1 MIHVSCQGIWHGFGY
16 ENAPPVH
23 RLQAARNAF
32 FRTHLVQIGRGLVA
46 RPIRTRYRSCRVR
59 AINFRF
65 VNFAELVTLVEAGQE
80 EQDIPLAKCC
90 GTFSEGEWVL
100 VNFTVGGPQIPCS
113 EMGAPNESDESTAI
127 AGQVV
132 DRGNGLRIAFEDRD
146 WDTLYDFAL
155 EQPVQSAPPS
165 IPPPPTA
172 ETVSVIG
179 TTVMLV
185 DSDRDTQAV
194 VSALLKTAG
203 YEVLLASS
211 AEAAF
216 ESLRGARVDL
226 VVLEW
231 SLPGMSGLQFC
242 ERIRNDRRLGE
253 LPVMFLSTHSSTERQ
268 ARAFEAGADDYV
280 TKPFRE
286 AELSA
291 RIACLLRR
299 TRLAR
304 SA

>member
-1 MIHVSCQGIWHGFGY
+1 M
-16 ENAPPVH
+16 
-23 RLQAARNAF
+23 
-32 FRTHLVQIGRGLVA
+32 
-46 RPIRTRYRSCRVR
+46 R

-65 VNFAELVTLVEAGQE
+65 VNFAELVTFVEAGQE

-100 VNFTVGGPQIPCS
+100 VNFTVGGPPVPCT
-113 EMGAPNESDESTAI
+113 EMNSPDDNTESTAI
-127 AGQVV
+127 AGRVV
-132 DRGNGLRIAFEDRD
+132 DRGNGPRIAFEDRD

-172 ETVSVIG
+172 ETVSVQG
-179 TTVMLV
+179 TSVMLV

-194 VSALLKTAG
+194 VSALLKSAG

-216 ESLRGARVDL
+216 EALRVSRADL
-226 VVLEW
+226 VMLEW

-242 ERIRNDRRLGE
+242 ERIRSDRRLGE

>member
-1 MIHVSCQGIWHGFGY
+1 MAKTTSD
-16 ENAPPVH
+16 A
-23 RLQAARNAF
+23 L
-32 FRTHLVQIGRGLVA
+32 FRTILAQIDRRLVA
-46 RPIRTRYRSCRVR
+46 WPEGTRYRSCRVR

-65 VNFAELVTLVEAGQE
+65 VNFCELATLVEAGQE

-100 VNFTVGGPQIPCS
+100 VNFTVGGAGEGDSGCCDGPS
-113 EMGAPNESDESTAI
+113 EGSESTAI
-127 AGQVV
+127 AGRVV
-132 DRGNGLRIAFEDRD
+132 DRGYGLRIAFEDRD

-172 ETVSVIG
+172 ETVSVKG
-179 TTVMLV
+179 TSVLLV

-194 VSALLKTAG
+194 VGALLKSAG
-203 YEVLLASS
+203 YEVLLSSS

-216 ESLRGARVDL
+216 DVLRTARVDL
-226 VVLEW
+226 VMLEW
-231 SLPGMSGLQFC
+231 SLPGMSGVQFC
-242 ERIRNDRRLGE
+242 ERIRHDRRLGE
-253 LPVMFLSTHSSTERQ
+253 LPMMFLSTHSSNERL

-299 TRLAR
+299 SRFAQ

>member
-1 MIHVSCQGIWHGFGY
+1 MSG
-16 ENAPPVH
+16 VH
-23 RLQAARNAF
+23 RVQTARCAF
-32 FRTHLVQIGRGLVA
+32 FRTFLVQIDRRLVA
-46 RPIRTRYRSCRVR
+46 QPNRTRYRSCRVR

-65 VNFAELVTLVEAGQE
+65 VNFAELATFVEAGQE

-100 VNFTVGGPQIPCS
+100 VNFTVGGPPGLCS
-113 EMGAPNESDESTAI
+113 ESASADDSAESTAI
-127 AGQVV
+127 AGRVV
-132 DRGNGLRIAFEDRD
+132 DRGNGLRIVFENRD

-155 EQPVQSAPPS
+155 EQPIQSAPPS

-172 ETVSVIG
+172 ETVSVKG
-179 TTVMLV
+179 TSVLLV
-185 DSDRDTQAV
+185 DSDRDTQMV

-203 YEVLLASS
+203 YEVLLAGS

-216 ESLRGARVDL
+216 DVLRVSPVDL
-226 VVLEW
+226 VMLEW
-231 SLPGMSGLQFC
+231 SLPGMSGLQLC
-242 ERIRNDRRLGE
+242 ERLRSDRRLGE
-253 LPVMFLSTHSSTERQ
+253 LPVMFLSTHSSNERV

-299 TRLAR
+299 TRLAQ

>member
-1 MIHVSCQGIWHGFGY
+1 MPPWHDFGY
-16 ENAPPVH
+16 AFLWVVH
-23 RLQAARNAF
+23 PAADGGKRF
-32 FRTHLVQIGRGLVA
+32 FRTHLLQIDVRLVA
-46 RPIRTRYRSCRVR
+46 SPIWTRYRSCRVR

-65 VNFAELVTLVEAGQE
+65 VNFAELATFVEAGQE

-100 VNFTVGGPQIPCS
+100 VNFTVGGPPGSCTELNPADAS
-113 EMGAPNESDESTAI
+113 VESTAI
-127 AGQVV
+127 AGRVV
-132 DRGNGLRIAFEDRD
+132 DRGNGLRIVFENRD

-155 EQPVQSAPPS
+155 EQPIQSAPPS

-172 ETVSVIG
+172 ETVSVKG
-179 TTVMLV
+179 THILLV

-216 ESLRGARVDL
+216 DVLRVSSVDL
-226 VVLEW
+226 VMLEW
-231 SLPGMSGLQFC
+231 SLPGMSGVQLC
-242 ERIRNDRRLGE
+242 ERLRNDRRLGE
-253 LPVMFLSTHSSTERQ
+253 LPVMFLSTHSSNERL

-299 TRLAR
+299 TRLAQ